1 MPKYRRNRINDAV
14 SREIC
19 EILRD
24 VKDPRISDS
33 FVTVTGADVTADL
46 KYAKVFY
53 SIIGEADEKEL
64 ARALKSA
71 SPFIRRELAARL
83 NLRIT
88 PELSFIRD
96 TGTRHGADI
105 AELLH
110 KISEERKTY
119 ADEPREAD
127 DEL

>member
-64 ARALKSA
+64 ARGLKSA
-71 SPFIRRELAARL
+71 APFIRRELAARL

-88 PELSFIRD
+88 PERSFFRD

-119 ADEPREAD
+119 AEEPREAD

>member
-64 ARALKSA
+64 ARGLKSA
-71 SPFIRRELAARL
+71 APFICRELAAWH

-88 PELSFIRD
+88 PVLSFIRD

-119 ADEPREAD
+119 AEEPREAD